1 MRNNGNKEIVIC
13 LLGRT
18 FVMNRAYKWKCVQIA
33 THVSQPAL
41 RPMHAGDR
49 PLLALQGTFDWA
61 VLYTCRYLFQK
72 LNRVEYPE
80 NSTIC
85 CALSISTS
93 LHQMSDKNVGY
104 VSYFM
109 PQKEKHTN
117 CAQKLGSNGGKH
129 WPTPSFE
136 ATEHES
142 FDSEPDSTTL
152 WNLSVDNVPSHFATK
167 YLPEKLYH
175 LVQSNP

>member
-1 MRNNGNKEIVIC
+1 MEMCTNCDPRFSTG
-13 LLGRT
+13 
-18 FVMNRAYKWKCVQIA
+18 
-33 THVSQPAL
+33 S
-41 RPMHAGDR
+41 PMHAGDR

-117 CAQKLGSNGGKH
+117 CAQKLAQMEVNTDRRLHLKLQSMNH
-129 WPTPSFE
+129 STQNPTALLFG
-136 ATEHES
+136 TC
-142 FDSEPDSTTL
+142 
-152 WNLSVDNVPSHFATK
+152 
-167 YLPEKLYH
+167 
-175 LVQSNP
+175 Q